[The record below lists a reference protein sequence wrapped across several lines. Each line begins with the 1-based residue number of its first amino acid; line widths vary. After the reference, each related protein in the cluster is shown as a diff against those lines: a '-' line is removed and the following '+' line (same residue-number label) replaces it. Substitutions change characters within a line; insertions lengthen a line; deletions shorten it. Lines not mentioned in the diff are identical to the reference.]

1 MHGYKNVEK
10 TSDYKDVA
18 STVSQGEIDLL
29 LTDSSSNDEDIT
41 DLLYKIRYH
50 QLGNNF
56 FLAAIM
62 LTADHTS
69 NYIHKI
75 INSAADDILAKH
87 LAPNILIN
95 LIDFLNWK
103 RKRFVVI
110 GNDFD
115 PNRRDITR

>member
-1 MHGYKNVEK
+1 M
-10 TSDYKDVA
+10 
-18 STVSQGEIDLL
+18 
-29 LTDSSSNDEDIT
+29 TDSSSNDEDIT

-56 FLAAIM
+56 ILAAIL

-75 INSAADDILAKH
+75 INSAADNILAKH

-95 LIDFLNWK
+95 LIDIITWK
-103 RKRFVVI
+103 RKRFVVT
-110 GNDFD
+110 GKDFD
-115 PNRRDITR
+115 PDRRDINR

>member
-1 MHGYKNVEK
+1 
-10 TSDYKDVA
+10 
-18 STVSQGEIDLL
+18 
-29 LTDSSSNDEDIT
+29 
-41 DLLYKIRYH
+41 
-50 QLGNNF
+50 
-56 FLAAIM
+56 M

-75 INSAADDILAKH
+75 INSTADNILAKH

-95 LIDFLNWK
+95 LIDILNWK